1 MHSSPACAVAHGY
14 ISSELEV
21 QQLSE
26 PRAPPPMVAIT
37 LRTVLTALMT
47 PMAAAGLF
55 MLLGPGLGLVAL
67 PAEEVE
73 KMAGIL
79 KV

>member
-1 MHSSPACAVAHGY
+1 MDCSACPWAADRAVT
-14 ISSELEV
+14 ELAGT
-21 QQLSE
+21 
-26 PRAPPPMVAIT
+26 P
-37 LRTVLTALMT
+37 VLTALMT

>member
-1 MHSSPACAVAHGY
+1 
-14 ISSELEV
+14 
-21 QQLSE
+21 
-26 PRAPPPMVAIT
+26 MVAIT

>member
-1 MHSSPACAVAHGY
+1 
-14 ISSELEV
+14 
-21 QQLSE
+21 
-26 PRAPPPMVAIT
+26 MVAIT

-55 MLLGPGLGLVAL
+55 MLLGPRLGLVAL